1 MKWTNPVTNKTNENY
16 MNVSDFKRIAGNIEY
31 TYFGLSVG
39 ASVPTPDTVAPF
51 VEKFNALAAD
61 SLIYKDEF
69 NTLVDFVND
78 LIEEYNKILYSPIE
92 PIVYP
97 TTIDAAYM
105 NNMEMVFRKY
115 KVNIF
120 AGWGL

>member
-69 NTLVDFVND
+69 SYQVLSA
-78 LIEEYNKILYSPIE
+78 LAG
-92 PIVYP
+92 IV
-97 TTIDAAYM
+97 AQAF
-105 NNMEMVFRKY
+105 N
-115 KVNIF
+115 
-120 AGWGL
+120 AGTPRTGLCGRVYRGMCE